1 MNTSQSQNDFTQSH
15 HSGDTNGEDCYE
27 NNKYIIKD
35 QKTENNQSREAAH
48 QESRLSINLQQHAG
62 ILPPLKADYVSDS
75 SKSLHTVEVSA
86 AQSLFIQKET
96 PIIQPQ
102 KKKDNVK
109 VESGNISRCE
119 TRDNSLSS
127 TRSTASTSQCRRN
140 KSNANSRSHIA
151 VFFALVFL
159 VCVIV
164 VLLVCVIVDGIHR
177 ICDRVRVDT
186 GPCVLLEI
194 LASVRDGTR

>member
-1 MNTSQSQNDFTQSH
+1 MH
-15 HSGDTNGEDCYE
+15 
-27 NNKYIIKD
+27 
-35 QKTENNQSREAAH
+35 
-48 QESRLSINLQQHAG
+48 
-62 ILPPLKADYVSDS
+62 PLKADYVSDS

-86 AQSLFIQKET
+86 AQSLFIEKET

-102 KKKDNVK
+102 QKKDNVK
-109 VESGNISRCE
+109 VESENISRCE
-119 TRDNSLSS
+119 TRDDSLSS
-127 TRSTASTSQCRRN
+127 MRSTASTSQCRRN
-140 KSNANSRSHIA
+140 KSNTNPRSHIA

-177 ICDRVRVDT
+177 ICDRVREDT